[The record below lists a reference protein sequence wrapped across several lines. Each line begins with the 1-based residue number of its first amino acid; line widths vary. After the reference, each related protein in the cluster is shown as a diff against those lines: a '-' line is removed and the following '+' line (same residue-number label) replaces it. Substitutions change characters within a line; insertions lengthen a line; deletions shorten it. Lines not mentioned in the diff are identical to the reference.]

1 MNKRI
6 ALHVLFWLT
15 YLLWGGYI
23 LGSYDGNFTRSFLND
38 IAHLPLKIT
47 VTYIIMYYLLPNF
60 VNKRKYVQLILFIV
74 VLLILSAEPLWKS
87 TTGGRTETRKGWN
100 RTSVSESSDQ
110 SAFFIQYFKQY
121 LCVDKNSVWSRTGC
135 SYAIV

>member
-74 VLLILSAEPLWKS
+74 VLLILSA
-87 TTGGRTETRKGWN
+87 
-100 RTSVSESSDQ
+100 
-110 SAFFIQYFKQY
+110 FIQRFTIYRITQPFFYPESTFYFWNFPK
-121 LCVDKNSVWSRTGC
+121 LLWGAFDVFSIA
-135 SYAIV
+135 AIASGTLFKF